1 MIWLLRHGRTAANA
15 QGLLLGRLDP
25 PLDDLGRGQAEAA
38 AGGLKG
44 TTIASV
50 VASPLQRCRVTAA
63 LVAEALDVPVHVDER
78 WIEMDY
84 GSLDGTP
91 VADLPAATWAA
102 WRADLDWAPPGGES
116 IAALGARVR
125 PACDELASTGEDV
138 LVVTHVSPIKAA
150 VAWALGVADDIA
162 WRMHVAPASI
172 TRIAADRSR
181 RSLQLFNDVSHL
193 G

>member
-1 MIWLLRHGRTAANA
+1 
-15 QGLLLGRLDP
+15 
-25 PLDDLGRGQAEAA
+25 
-38 AGGLKG
+38 
-44 TTIASV
+44 
-50 VASPLQRCRVTAA
+50 
-63 LVAEALDVPVHVDER
+63 VHVDER

-172 TRIAADRSR
+172 TRIAADKSR

>member
-1 MIWLLRHGRTAANA
+1 MIWLLRHGRTEANA
-15 QGLLLGRLDP
+15 QG
-25 PLDDLGRGQAEAA
+25 
-38 AGGLKG
+38 
-44 TTIASV
+44 
-50 VASPLQRCRVTAA
+50 PLQRCRVTAA
-63 LVAEALDVPVHVDER
+63 VAAEALDVPVHVDER

-125 PACDELASTGEDV
+125 PACDELAATGEDV

-150 VAWALGVADDIA
+150 VAWALGVADD
-162 WRMHVAPASI
+162 
-172 TRIAADRSR
+172 
-181 RSLQLFNDVSHL
+181 
-193 G
+193 